1 MASQNVEDLPP
12 YDEPWSYHGEDS
24 VMASQNVEAISPCKE
39 HSKFYHEE
47 DPVNS
52 LMFRMMDVANSV
64 NEICGEMGGL
74 FRTLIECVKYQDVQ
88 REDYRELVDKINMY
102 REQMEAKDYLELV
115 DIINEVRML
124 FDTPEA

>member
-1 MASQNVEDLPP
+1 MASQNVVDL
-12 YDEPWSYHGEDS
+12 
-24 VMASQNVEAISPCKE
+24 IPCKE
-39 HSKFYHEE
+39 DPWFYQEE
-47 DPVNS
+47 DPVNR
-52 LMFRMMDVANSV
+52 LMFRMVDVANSV
-64 NEICGEMGGL
+64 NKICGEMGGL

-88 REDYRELVDKINMY
+88 REDYRKLVDKINLN